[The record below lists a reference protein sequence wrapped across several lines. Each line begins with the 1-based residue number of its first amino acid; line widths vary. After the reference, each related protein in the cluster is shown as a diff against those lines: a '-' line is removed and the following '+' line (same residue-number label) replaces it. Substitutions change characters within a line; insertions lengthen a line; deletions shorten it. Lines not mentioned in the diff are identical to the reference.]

1 MYTEAVQWFAT
12 THLLS
17 QTSHTRWEEVTGQDV
32 QWWVVWL
39 VSRYSDSYAST
50 STGRCSSSSSGGPK
64 KKSCRT
70 QWHGCGRPKV
80 TEKLIPVFTSVELS
94 RLERACQGRSFAQ
107 RRDAAIMSVFRATGI
122 RLSESAGIRY
132 DPVDAERSDLDLW
145 QREITVRGK
154 NGKQR
159 IVKISYLAAVLSTGT
174 SGCERGMPRPGGRSC
189 GSASITAG
197 Q

>member
-1 MYTEAVQWFAT
+1 MVGGVAGLPVQR
-12 THLLS
+12 LLR
-17 QTSHTRWEEVTGQDV
+17 QHQYRALQQFLKWWAEEEELPDPVAR
-32 QWWVVWL
+32 L
-39 VSRYSDSYAST
+39 R
-50 STGRCSSSSSGGPK
+50 P
-64 KKSCRT
+64 
-70 QWHGCGRPKV
+70 PKV